1 MQWFGNLVTCEW
13 WGQTWL
19 NEGFATFI
27 SYLGSEH
34 VDPSP
39 SLHPWD
45 RFYVRSDG
53 HQSLVVRLI
62 PIPIT
67 VDREQQRV
75 MLQDENTAVHWP
87 MTDQTTDRGDN
98 DRMFG
103 MFR

>member
-1 MQWFGNLVTCEW
+1 M
-13 WGQTWL
+13 WL
-19 NEGFATFI
+19 
-27 SYLGSEH
+27 
-34 VDPSP
+34 
-39 SLHPWD
+39 
-45 RFYVRSDG
+45 
-53 HQSLVVRLI
+53 RLI

-67 VDREQQRV
+67 MDREQQRV